1 MLNKKITYRKEKGSR
16 LTSNEVDQNFSYLD
30 ERIDKV
36 SQKDYIIYNA
46 GYIYNSTAVTASSG
60 SVWLLDG
67 EQYTNMMDFAFSIK
81 PASKDRYRVDIIYM
95 DKAGVIDIKTGIES
109 AEGYIKD
116 RVDVLEYL
124 LVYVNELGI
133 QNVSASIDGDY
144 ISKLSLGWVDVDHNK
159 PVLEVTEQRS
169 HINIVGGNVIIDTI
183 ANGIFEIYVPADFHD
198 GYEVAIRNL
207 RTSYVTLVNSSK
219 LRIYTGQDYT
229 LRPGEIITF
238 RYDKKNKAF
247 AVSGALDIRL
257 DWQNVDEIIGVDSM
271 RMVVDSSAGDA
282 LNPND
287 LNTKLTPTILRYFKD
302 YTSDAVGWQWSRFS
316 GDEAADKA
324 WSKGKTKRIL
334 ELTPS
339 DFTDAIN
346 KGNVSFMCE
355 AVVNNATVAGVWVGK
370 LVDTAK
376 TIRIQSTGTQFKG
389 KSPEYIL
396 LRAIANNIQVK
407 KTEWFRDDVLTNI
420 NDSVMV
426 YNNQVSSWVVMKL
439 RVTGADDVVYEDSIT
454 LSKVVDG
461 TNGKDGADGK
471 QGAVVVWTEWMTG
484 AKHYNNEK
492 EIYYIYHRPTNS
504 VWKLKDGQDNI
515 TAPANPDSRYVQQP
529 HLEQVVTKVLVAEG
543 ANIAGFIF
551 KNGKMV
557 SQYPSPNNPDLIL
570 DGVKGEI
577 IAKKLTIVPG
587 SPASDLID
595 QKVKDGVDSLEIGG
609 RNLLKSSNNN
619 FKNTFTHYLGTQITE
634 VNSTTE
640 VLGWGAKDAQTLKI
654 KGGTH
659 AIMCFRRQTGIPF
672 NSLMTYSCYIKNN
685 SDKWILCRVNG
696 LSYDRPG
703 GPGVSDWLE
712 PGFEGRIVQTGYSRP
727 NYDFIQF
734 RNLTVHSTRGGVA
747 MLGEEVELVFW
758 REQLEYGNKA
768 TSWGLATEDLEAQIQ
783 DQEIY
788 TEYSVN
794 GTTAWH
800 TPATSA
806 DRFMRQKKG
815 NGAWSVAL
823 PFGKDGVNGKDGVQ
837 GLQGPKGDQ
846 GIAGGK
852 GADGKTSYTHIAYAD
867 TVTGGGF
874 SQNPLNKAYVGM
886 YVDFVQQDSTDPAKY
901 KWSLIKGAKG
911 DQGIAGPKGI
921 DGKTP
926 YFHTAWAT
934 NATGTAGFSTTVSAG
949 KTHIGTYTD
958 FVQDDSTD
966 PKKYSWLQIKGDK
979 GDTGATGSAG
989 KDGNNGTPGKDGK
1002 YSIYQFAKSTS
1013 LIVAPTAGWSATP
1026 PALAVSEYLWQR
1038 IGDVIPPATSPTS
1051 WQTAVRISG
1060 PKGDTGATGKD
1071 GIPGAKGADGKTS
1084 YTHIAYAD
1092 TVTGGGFSQNPL
1104 NKAYVGMYVDFVQ
1117 QDSTDPSK
1125 YKWSLIKG
1133 ADGKNGVPGAVGA
1146 DGKTPYFHTAWATNA
1161 TGTAGFSTTVSA
1173 GKTHIGTYTDFVQ
1186 ANSTDP
1192 KKYSWSQIKGDKG
1205 DTGATGS
1212 KGADGKNGVNGK
1224 DGRYT
1229 LLQYAKNTSTTVAPT
1244 SGFTANPP
1252 VLNTNEFLWMR
1263 KGDVI
1268 PPATSPA
1275 SWTAPVRISGLHG
1288 QDGQK
1293 GDRGPEGVQG
1303 PVGEPLGDGVMLYPD
1318 PDFSYGWNSTVR
1330 HAGATSTTFNRVS
1343 KTADAPTKSTHM
1355 MRVIN
1360 NGTSTD
1366 TNSRRGGFYHS
1377 TESRANAV
1385 FIHKMIIK
1393 IPVGHRIT
1401 QYQNSTGNGSVVK
1414 WLTSNQGTGRF
1425 ETYIYKLT
1433 CGATGTFATFGHVA
1447 FNGPAGTAAAPINYD
1462 VAYSTIFD
1470 MSIPDR
1476 KLDFL
1481 TTTMVGNSVA
1491 TGTLLVGQNGN
1502 ATAGLTGFRASGETS
1517 NVAFWAGLSYENRN
1531 ASPFRVYTDGRLFA
1545 TQANITGTINAN
1557 AGTFN
1562 NVTAN
1567 NLTVNS
1573 GTFTGRV
1580 VANTGKIGNFTITA
1594 EGIENHTMG
1603 NAWDYYGISL
1613 QTTDYKSV
1621 SKVGIGVPLYSAEG
1635 FSLTA
1640 NAYFSNTSNGGRKA
1654 AIYANARGSDVA
1666 NHALMIGGG
1675 DISGMA
1681 LHTVFKNN
1689 QGSYDI
1695 TNESVYINAVTSG
1708 NTYSVGLPNQQQHKW
1723 DGRTVTIMMVGNGYW
1738 DIYPGSAALY
1748 LHESHY
1754 CGAGQKLHFGK
1765 WATRMTMTYVAG
1777 PNCWYITSINE
1788 Y

>member
-1 MLNKKITYRKEKGSR
+1 MSNKKITYRKEKGSR

-46 GYIYNSTAVTASSG
+46 GYTYNSTAVTASSG

-67 EQYTNMMDFAFSIK
+67 EQYTNMMDFAFSVK
-81 PASKDRYRVDIIYM
+81 PTSKDRYRVDVIYM

-116 RVDVLEYL
+116 RIDVLEYL
-124 LVYVNELGI
+124 LVYVNELGV
-133 QNVSASIDGDY
+133 QSVSASIDGDY
-144 ISKLSLGWVDVDHNK
+144 ISKLSLGWVDVDHKK
-159 PVLEVTEQRS
+159 PVLEATEQRS

-183 ANGIFEIYVPADFHD
+183 ANGIFEISVPVDFHD

-207 RTSYVTLVNSSK
+207 RTSYLTLVNSSK

-238 RYDKKNKAF
+238 KYDKREQCF
-247 AVSGALDIRL
+247 VVSGALDIRL

-316 GDEAADKA
+316 GDETADKA
-324 WSKGKTKRIL
+324 WSKGKTKRVL
-334 ELTPS
+334 ELTPV

-389 KSPEYIL
+389 TSPEYIL

-420 NDSVMV
+420 NESVMV
-426 YNNQVSSWVVMKL
+426 YNNQVSSFVVMKL
-439 RVTGADDVVYEDSIT
+439 RVTGTDGIVYEDSIT

-461 TNGKDGADGK
+461 TNGKDGVDGK

-492 EIYYIYHRPTNS
+492 EIYYIYHRPTQT
-504 VWKLKDGQDNI
+504 VWKLKDGYNDI

-577 IAKKLTIVPG
+577 VAKKLTIVPG

-595 QKVKDGVDSLEIGG
+595 QKVKDGVGSIEVGG
-609 RNLLKSSNNN
+609 RNLLLNENTRIYGTSNGSSKTGYLYNLIQ
-619 FKNTFTHYLGTQITE
+619 KVSGGIYSAVIMSDTDIIRDGDILGTSYVLSFKCKIRSGVVETIGGHIGTFQPIKMFLDGVEYKKTTNWSVGVE
-634 VNSTTE
+634 MPQDNKTHEIRVILNSRTTTDTTKQLYIQPNRSVNYKHIYNLDIWDVKVE
-640 VLGWGAKDAQTLKI
+640 
-654 KGGTH
+654 KGSVHT
-659 AIMCFRRQTGIPF
+659 
-672 NSLMTYSCYIKNN
+672 
-685 SDKWILCRVNG
+685 
-696 LSYDRPG
+696 
-703 GPGVSDWLE
+703 DWS
-712 PGFEGRIVQTGYSRP
+712 PAP
-727 NYDFIQF
+727 
-734 RNLTVHSTRGGVA
+734 
-747 MLGEEVELVFW
+747 
-758 REQLEYGNKA
+758 
-768 TSWGLATEDLEAQIQ
+768 EDLEAQIQ

-800 TPATSA
+800 TPATTA
-806 DRFMRQKKG
+806 DRFWRQKKG
-815 NGAWSVAL
+815 SGAWSVAL

-874 SQNPLNKAYVGM
+874 SQNPLNKSYVGM
-886 YVDFVQQDSTDPAKY
+886 YVDFVQQDSTDP
-901 KWSLIKGAKG
+901 
-911 DQGIAGPKGI
+911 
-921 DGKTP
+921 T
-926 YFHTAWAT
+926 
-934 NATGTAGFSTTVSAG
+934 
-949 KTHIGTYTD
+949 
-958 FVQDDSTD
+958 
-966 PKKYSWLQIKGDK
+966 
-979 GDTGATGSAG
+979 
-989 KDGNNGTPGKDGK
+989 
-1002 YSIYQFAKSTS
+1002 
-1013 LIVAPTAGWSATP
+1013 
-1026 PALAVSEYLWQR
+1026 
-1038 IGDVIPPATSPTS
+1038 
-1051 WQTAVRISG
+1051 
-1060 PKGDTGATGKD
+1060 
-1071 GIPGAKGADGKTS
+1071 
-1084 YTHIAYAD
+1084 
-1092 TVTGGGFSQNPL
+1092 
-1104 NKAYVGMYVDFVQ
+1104 
-1117 QDSTDPSK
+1117 K

-1161 TGTAGFSTTVSA
+1161 TGTAGFSTTVST

-1293 GDRGPEGVQG
+1293 GDRGPQGVQG
-1303 PVGEPLGDGVMLYPD
+1303 PVGEPLGDGVMLYTD
-1318 PDFSYGWNSTVR
+1318 PDFRDGVNGVAYYVG
-1330 HAGATSTTFNRVS
+1330 AGPNRVA
-1343 KTADAPTKSTHM
+1343 KTSDAPTKSTHM
-1355 MRVIN
+1355 MRMSN
-1360 NGTSTD
+1360 NGS
-1366 TNSRRGGFYHS
+1366 NSHPDGRRAGYVHS
-1377 TESRANAV
+1377 GTLTRANAV
-1385 FIHKMIIK
+1385 FIHKIIAK
-1393 IPVGHRIT
+1393 IPVGHTI
-1401 QYQNSTGNGSVVK
+1401 QYHSNAVGTGGTFT
-1414 WLTSNQGTGRF
+1414 WLTSREGTGRF
-1425 ETYIYKLT
+1425 QTYMYKLV
-1433 CGATGTFATFGHVA
+1433 CGSSGSFSTFGFVA

-1580 VANTGKIGNFTITA
+1580 VANTGKIGGFSITA

-1613 QTTDYKSV
+1613 QTTDRSST
-1621 SKVGIGVPLYSAEG
+1621 SKVGIGIPLFTNEG
-1635 FSLTA
+1635 FALSA

-1777 PNCWYITSINE
+1777 SNCWYITSINE

>member
-1 MLNKKITYRKEKGSR
+1 MSNKLTYRRDKKSQ
-16 LTSNEVDQNFSYLD
+16 LTSNEVDDNFKYLD

-36 SQKDYIIYNA
+36 AEKDYIIYDA
-46 GYIYNSTAVTASSG
+46 GYASSINAVTVNKGCKWKISG
-60 SVWLLDG
+60 VEYSNVVD
-67 EQYTNMMDFAFSIK
+67 QAFAVQQ
-81 PASKDRYRVDIIYM
+81 AQRGMYRVDIIYL
-95 DKAGVIDIKTGIES
+95 DKNGIIDIKTGTES
-109 AEGYIKD
+109 KTGYEKV
-116 RVDVLEYL
+116 RVDALEYL
-124 LVYVNELGI
+124 YVYVNDKGI
-133 QNVSASIDGDY
+133 QRTANDNSGDY
-144 ISKLSLGWVDVDHNK
+144 VSKLSLGWVDVDHKK
-159 PVLEVTEQRS
+159 PILEATEQRS

-183 ANGIFEIYVPADFHD
+183 ANGIFEISVPVDFHD

-207 RTSYVTLVNSSK
+207 RTSYLTLVNSSK

-238 RYDKKNKAF
+238 KYDKREQCF
-247 AVSGALDIRL
+247 VVSGALDIRL

-271 RMVVDSSAGDA
+271 RLILDSSAGDV

-316 GDEAADKA
+316 GDETADKV
-324 WSKGKTKRIL
+324 WSKGKTKRVL
-334 ELTPS
+334 ELTS
-339 DFTDAIN
+339 VDFTDAIN

-420 NDSVMV
+420 NESVMV
-426 YNNQVSSWVVMKL
+426 YNNQVSSFVVMKL
-439 RVTGADDVVYEDSIT
+439 RVTAVDGVVYEDSVT

-461 TNGKDGADGK
+461 TNGKDGVDGK

-492 EIYYIYHRPTNS
+492 EIYYIYHRPTQT
-504 VWKLKDGQDNI
+504 VWKLKDGHNDI
-515 TAPANPDSRYVQQP
+515 VAPANPDARYVQQP

-551 KNGKMV
+551 KDGKMV

-577 IAKKLTIVPG
+577 VAKKLTIVPG
-587 SPASDLID
+587 SPADKFID
-595 QKVKDGVDSLEIGG
+595 DKIGGIEVGG
-609 RNLLKSSNNN
+609 RNLIYGGFVNGYWAQSTVSKNDDGRYGRSAGIIELEKGKDYILN
-619 FKNTFTHYLGTQITE
+619 FHNDDYKKLSLERPVWLTFRNTDDSY
-634 VNSTTE
+634 NSVKIFKVKDLPYKFNAISEKCT
-640 VLGWGAKDAQTLKI
+640 LSFDAQ
-654 KGGTH
+654 
-659 AIMCFRRQTGIPF
+659 
-672 NSLMTYSCYIKNN
+672 SLTAGN
-685 SDKWILCRVNG
+685 
-696 LSYDRPG
+696 
-703 GPGVSDWLE
+703 
-712 PGFEGRIVQTGYSRP
+712 
-727 NYDFIQF
+727 
-734 RNLTVHSTRGGVA
+734 GGVA
-747 MLGEEVELVFW
+747 LTRFKPKLDKGQISTDW
-758 REQLEYGNKA
+758 TPA
-768 TSWGLATEDLEAQIQ
+768 PEDLEAQIQ

-815 NGAWSVAL
+815 NGSWSVAL
-823 PFGKDGVNGKDGVQ
+823 PFGKDGAKGDKGDKGDKGATGDRGLQ

-867 TVTGGGF
+867 NASGGGL
-874 SQNPLNKAYVGM
+874 SQNPLNKEYVGM
-886 YVDFVQQDSTDPAKY
+886 YVDFVQQDSTDPTKY

-911 DQGIAGPKGI
+911 DQGIAGPKG
-921 DGKTP
+921 T
-926 YFHTAWAT
+926 
-934 NATGTAGFSTTVSAG
+934 
-949 KTHIGTYTD
+949 
-958 FVQDDSTD
+958 
-966 PKKYSWLQIKGDK
+966 
-979 GDTGATGSAG
+979 
-989 KDGNNGTPGKDGK
+989 
-1002 YSIYQFAKSTS
+1002 
-1013 LIVAPTAGWSATP
+1013 
-1026 PALAVSEYLWQR
+1026 
-1038 IGDVIPPATSPTS
+1038 
-1051 WQTAVRISG
+1051 
-1060 PKGDTGATGKD
+1060 
-1071 GIPGAKGADGKTS
+1071 
-1084 YTHIAYAD
+1084 
-1092 TVTGGGFSQNPL
+1092 
-1104 NKAYVGMYVDFVQ
+1104 
-1117 QDSTDPSK
+1117 
-1125 YKWSLIKG
+1125 
-1133 ADGKNGVPGAVGA
+1133 

-1186 ANSTDP
+1186 ADSTDP

-1205 DTGATGS
+1205 DTGAKGQDGKDGNNGVPGKDGKYSIYNFAKNTSLTTAPTSGWSVTPPALAVSEYLWQRIGEVTPPATQPTSWKTAVRISGPKGDTGAKGS
-1212 KGADGKNGVNGK
+1212 TGETGAKGADGKNGVNGSNGK

-1293 GDRGPEGVQG
+1293 GDRGPQGVQG
-1303 PVGEPLGDGVMLYPD
+1303 PVGEPLGDGVMLYTD
-1318 PDFSYGWNSTVR
+1318 PDFRDGVNGVAYYVG
-1330 HAGATSTTFNRVS
+1330 AGPNRVA
-1343 KTADAPTKSTHM
+1343 KTSDAPTKSTHM
-1355 MRVIN
+1355 MRMSN
-1360 NGTSTD
+1360 NGS
-1366 TNSRRGGFYHS
+1366 NSNPDGRRAGYVHS
-1377 TESRANAV
+1377 GTLTRANAV
-1385 FIHKMIIK
+1385 FIHKIIAK
-1393 IPVGHRIT
+1393 IPVGHTI
-1401 QYQNSTGNGSVVK
+1401 QYHNNAVGTGGTFT
-1414 WLTSNQGTGRF
+1414 WLTSREGTGRF
-1425 ETYIYKLT
+1425 QTYMYKLV
-1433 CGATGTFATFGHVA
+1433 CGSSGSFSTFGFVA

-1517 NVAFWAGLSYENRN
+1517 NVAFWAGLAYNNRTT
-1531 ASPFRVYTDGRLFA
+1531 APFRVYTDGRLFA

-1603 NAWDYYGISL
+1603 NSWDYYGISL

>member
-1 MLNKKITYRKEKGSR
+1 MSNKKITYRKEKGSR

-46 GYIYNSTAVTASSG
+46 GFTYNSTAVTASSG

-67 EQYTNMMDFAFSIK
+67 EQYTNMMDFAFSVK
-81 PASKDRYRVDIIYM
+81 PTSKDRYRVDVIYM

-116 RVDVLEYL
+116 RIDVLEYL
-124 LVYVNELGI
+124 LVYVNELGV
-133 QNVSASIDGDY
+133 QSVSASIDGDY
-144 ISKLSLGWVDVDHNK
+144 VSKLSLGWVDVDHKK
-159 PVLEVTEQRS
+159 PVLEATEQRS

-183 ANGIFEIYVPADFHD
+183 ANGIFEISVPVDFHD

-207 RTSYVTLVNSSK
+207 RTSYLTLVNSSK

-238 RYDKKNKAF
+238 KYDKREQCF
-247 AVSGALDIRL
+247 VVSGALDIRL

-316 GDEAADKA
+316 GDETADKV
-324 WSKGKTKRIL
+324 WSKGKTKRVL
-334 ELTPS
+334 ELTPV

-407 KTEWFRDDVLTNI
+407 KIEWFKDDVLTNI
-420 NDSVMV
+420 NESVMV
-426 YNNQVSSWVVMKL
+426 YNNQVSSFVVMKL
-439 RVTGADDVVYEDSIT
+439 RVTAVDGVVYEDSVT

-461 TNGKDGADGK
+461 TNGKDGVNGKDGK

-492 EIYYIYHRPTNS
+492 EIYYIYHRPTQT
-504 VWKLKDGQDNI
+504 VWKLKDGYNDI
-515 TAPANPDSRYVQQP
+515 VAPANPDARYVQQP

-609 RNLLKSSNNN
+609 SNLLLDSKNINLDSGSDRPATNNLNGKQPNGAFRLTCTDEQTVMNRYKWLDQVLTRKDLTKGGYELILSMYVRSNSDRFKVRFDIRDPRVWSTIVLIPKTDEFVKVEMYLKKLPIVLDRNRMLLNIYSDVIVGDGGWVEWKDLKLEIGNKSS
-619 FKNTFTHYLGTQITE
+619 
-634 VNSTTE
+634 
-640 VLGWGAKDAQTLKI
+640 
-654 KGGTH
+654 
-659 AIMCFRRQTGIPF
+659 
-672 NSLMTYSCYIKNN
+672 
-685 SDKWILCRVNG
+685 
-696 LSYDRPG
+696 
-703 GPGVSDWLE
+703 DWS
-712 PGFEGRIVQTGYSRP
+712 PAP
-727 NYDFIQF
+727 
-734 RNLTVHSTRGGVA
+734 
-747 MLGEEVELVFW
+747 
-758 REQLEYGNKA
+758 
-768 TSWGLATEDLEAQIQ
+768 EDLEAQIQ

-815 NGAWSVAL
+815 SGAWSVAL
-823 PFGKDGVNGKDGVQ
+823 PFGKDGVNGKDGEKGDRGLQ

-867 TVTGGGF
+867 NASGGGL
-874 SQNPLNKAYVGM
+874 SQNPLNKEYVGM
-886 YVDFVQQDSTDPAKY
+886 YVDFVQQDSTDPTKY

-911 DQGIAGPKGI
+911 DQGIAGPKG
-921 DGKTP
+921 T
-926 YFHTAWAT
+926 
-934 NATGTAGFSTTVSAG
+934 
-949 KTHIGTYTD
+949 
-958 FVQDDSTD
+958 
-966 PKKYSWLQIKGDK
+966 
-979 GDTGATGSAG
+979 
-989 KDGNNGTPGKDGK
+989 
-1002 YSIYQFAKSTS
+1002 
-1013 LIVAPTAGWSATP
+1013 
-1026 PALAVSEYLWQR
+1026 
-1038 IGDVIPPATSPTS
+1038 
-1051 WQTAVRISG
+1051 
-1060 PKGDTGATGKD
+1060 
-1071 GIPGAKGADGKTS
+1071 
-1084 YTHIAYAD
+1084 
-1092 TVTGGGFSQNPL
+1092 
-1104 NKAYVGMYVDFVQ
+1104 
-1117 QDSTDPSK
+1117 
-1125 YKWSLIKG
+1125 
-1133 ADGKNGVPGAVGA
+1133 

-1186 ANSTDP
+1186 ADSTDP

-1205 DTGATGS
+1205 DTGAKGQDGKDGNNGTPGKDGKYSIYNFAKNTSLTTAPTSGWSVTPPALAVSEYLWQRIGEVIPPAAAPTTWKTAVRISGPKGDTGA
-1212 KGADGKNGVNGK
+1212 KGSTGATGAKGTDGKNGINGTNGK

-1252 VLNTNEFLWMR
+1252 VLSTNEFLWMR

-1318 PDFSYGWNSTVR
+1318 PDFSYGTNSMTSYV
-1330 HAGATSTTFNRVS
+1330 GAAPLRVAKTS
-1343 KTADAPTKSTHM
+1343 DAPTKSTHM
-1355 MRVIN
+1355 MRMSN
-1360 NGTSTD
+1360 NGS
-1366 TNSRRGGFYHS
+1366 NSANDGRRAGFVHS
-1377 TESRANAV
+1377 TKARANAV
-1385 FIHKMIIK
+1385 FIHKIVAK
-1393 IPVGHRIT
+1393 IPVGHTIGNN
-1401 QYQNSTGNGSVVK
+1401 QNATGTGSVFK
-1414 WLTSNQGTGRF
+1414 WLTSREGTGRF
-1425 ETYIYKLT
+1425 ETYIFKLT
-1433 CGATGTFATFGHVA
+1433 CGHSGSFSTFGYIS
-1447 FNGPAGTAAAPINYD
+1447 FYGPAGTAAAPINYD

-1573 GTFTGRV
+1573 GKFTGHV
-1580 VANTGKIGNFTITA
+1580 VANTGKIGGFSITA

>member
-1 MLNKKITYRKEKGSR
+1 MSSKKITYRKEKGSR

-46 GYIYNSTAVTASSG
+46 GYTYNSTAVTASSG

-67 EQYTNMMDFAFSIK
+67 EQYTNMMDFAFSVK
-81 PASKDRYRVDIIYM
+81 PTSKDRYRVDVIYM

-109 AEGYIKD
+109 TEGYIKD
-116 RVDVLEYL
+116 RIDVLEYL
-124 LVYVNELGI
+124 LVYVNELGV
-133 QNVSASIDGDY
+133 QSVSASIDGDY
-144 ISKLSLGWVDVDHNK
+144 ISKLSLGWVDVDHKK
-159 PVLEVTEQRS
+159 PVLEATEQRS

-183 ANGIFEIYVPADFHD
+183 ANGIFEISVPVDFHD

-207 RTSYVTLVNSSK
+207 RTSYLTLVNSSK

-238 RYDKKNKAF
+238 KYDKREQCF
-247 AVSGALDIRL
+247 VVSGALDIRL

-316 GDEAADKA
+316 GDETADKA
-324 WSKGKTKRIL
+324 WSKGKTKRVL
-334 ELTPS
+334 ELTPV

-370 LVDTAK
+370 LVDTVK

-396 LRAIANNIQVK
+396 LRAIINNFKAK
-407 KTEWFRDDVLTNI
+407 KIEWFRDDVLTNI
-420 NDSVMV
+420 NESVMV
-426 YNNQVSSWVVMKL
+426 YNNQVSSFVVMKL
-439 RVTGADDVVYEDSIT
+439 RVTAVDGVVYEDSVT

-461 TNGKDGADGK
+461 TNGKDGVNGKDGK

-492 EIYYIYHRPTNS
+492 EIYYIYHRPTQT
-504 VWKLKDGQDNI
+504 VWKLKDGYNDI
-515 TAPANPDSRYVQQP
+515 VAPANPDSRYVQQP

-595 QKVKDGVDSLEIGG
+595 QKVKEGVDSIQVGGRNYALDSKDRKLDPRNNGIPQDNYNYIQVEHSVVFGKEKNVWVTFDVKFTKGSDKAITFYMRNKEANDTIVKIDIPILNGKCKWKFTELSKEGGAHFLLYAGVSGNTRDKGCVFSNIKLEIGT
-609 RNLLKSSNNN
+609 NP
-619 FKNTFTHYLGTQITE
+619 T
-634 VNSTTE
+634 
-640 VLGWGAKDAQTLKI
+640 
-654 KGGTH
+654 
-659 AIMCFRRQTGIPF
+659 
-672 NSLMTYSCYIKNN
+672 
-685 SDKWILCRVNG
+685 
-696 LSYDRPG
+696 
-703 GPGVSDWLE
+703 DWS
-712 PGFEGRIVQTGYSRP
+712 PAP
-727 NYDFIQF
+727 
-734 RNLTVHSTRGGVA
+734 
-747 MLGEEVELVFW
+747 
-758 REQLEYGNKA
+758 
-768 TSWGLATEDLEAQIQ
+768 EDLEAQIQ

-815 NGAWSVAL
+815 SGAWSVAL
-823 PFGKDGVNGKDGVQ
+823 PFGKDGVNGKDGE
-837 GLQGPKGDQ
+837 KGDR
-846 GIAGGK
+846 
-852 GADGKTSYTHIAYAD
+852 
-867 TVTGGGF
+867 
-874 SQNPLNKAYVGM
+874 
-886 YVDFVQQDSTDPAKY
+886 
-901 KWSLIKGAKG
+901 
-911 DQGIAGPKGI
+911 GP
-921 DGKTP
+921 
-926 YFHTAWAT
+926 
-934 NATGTAGFSTTVSAG
+934 
-949 KTHIGTYTD
+949 
-958 FVQDDSTD
+958 
-966 PKKYSWLQIKGDK
+966 KGDK
-979 GDTGATGSAG
+979 GDTGAKGQDG

-1002 YSIYQFAKSTS
+1002 YSIYNFAKNTS
-1013 LIVAPTAGWSATP
+1013 LTTAPTSGWSVTP

-1038 IGDVIPPATSPTS
+1038 IGEVTPPATAPTT
-1051 WQTAVRISG
+1051 WKTAVRISG
-1060 PKGDTGATGKD
+1060 PKGDTGAKGSTGAT
-1071 GIPGAKGADGKTS
+1071 GAKGT
-1084 YTHIAYAD
+1084 
-1092 TVTGGGFSQNPL
+1092 
-1104 NKAYVGMYVDFVQ
+1104 
-1117 QDSTDPSK
+1117 
-1125 YKWSLIKG
+1125 
-1133 ADGKNGVPGAVGA
+1133 DGKNGI
-1146 DGKTPYFHTAWATNA
+1146 N
-1161 TGTAGFSTTVSA
+1161 GT
-1173 GKTHIGTYTDFVQ
+1173 
-1186 ANSTDP
+1186 
-1192 KKYSWSQIKGDKG
+1192 
-1205 DTGATGS
+1205 
-1212 KGADGKNGVNGK
+1212 NGK

-1244 SGFTANPP
+1244 SGFTSSPP

-1275 SWTAPVRISGLHG
+1275 SWTTPVRISGLHG

-1303 PVGEPLGDGVMLYPD
+1303 PIGEPLGDGVMLFTD
-1318 PDFSYGWNSTVR
+1318 PDFSAGTNSVGVYAGTVS
-1330 HAGATSTTFNRVS
+1330 GSTLIRVA
-1343 KTADAPTKSTHM
+1343 KPADAPTKSTHIL
-1355 MRVIN
+1355 RIVN
-1360 NGTSTD
+1360 NGTNTD
-1366 TNSRRGGFYHS
+1366 WRRGGFVQTTY
-1377 TESRANAV
+1377 SRANAV
-1385 FIHKMIIK
+1385 FVHKIIAK
-1393 IPVGHRIT
+1393 IPVGHKIDH
-1401 QYQNSTGNGSVVK
+1401 YENGTGNGRVIT
-1414 WLTSNQGTGRF
+1414 WLTTQHGTGRY
-1425 ETYIYKLT
+1425 EIYMYKHV
-1433 CGATGTFATFGHVA
+1433 CGVGGTFSTFGHVA

-1502 ATAGLTGFRASGETS
+1502 ATAGITGFRASGETS

-1573 GTFTGRV
+1573 GKFTGHV
-1580 VANTGKIGNFTITA
+1580 VANTGKIGGFSITA

>member
-1 MLNKKITYRKEKGSR
+1 MSNKKITYRKEKGSR

-46 GYIYNSTAVTASSG
+46 GYTYNSTAVTASSG

-67 EQYTNMMDFAFSIK
+67 EQYTNMMDFAFSVK
-81 PASKDRYRVDIIYM
+81 PTSKDRYRVDVIYM

-116 RVDVLEYL
+116 RIDVLEYL
-124 LVYVNELGI
+124 LVYVNELGV
-133 QNVSASIDGDY
+133 QSVSASIDGDY
-144 ISKLSLGWVDVDHNK
+144 ISKLSLGWVDVDHKK
-159 PVLEVTEQRS
+159 PVLEATEQRS

-183 ANGIFEIYVPADFHD
+183 ANGIFEISVPVDFHD

-207 RTSYVTLVNSSK
+207 RTSYLTLVNSSK

-238 RYDKKNKAF
+238 KYDKREQCF
-247 AVSGALDIRL
+247 VVSGALDIRL

-282 LNPND
+282 LNPSD

-302 YTSDAVGWQWSRFS
+302 YTSDAVGWQWKRFS
-316 GDEAADKA
+316 GDEAADTA
-324 WSKGKTKRIL
+324 WAKGKNKRVL
-334 ELTPS
+334 ELTPI

-346 KGNVSFMCE
+346 KGNVSFMCT
-355 AVVNNATVAGVWVGK
+355 AVVNNADVVGVWVGK

-389 KSPEYIL
+389 TSPEYIL

-407 KTEWFRDDVLTNI
+407 KTEWFKDDVLTNI
-420 NDSVMV
+420 NESVMV
-426 YNNQVSSWVVMKL
+426 YNNQVSSFVVMKL
-439 RVTGADDVVYEDSIT
+439 RVTGTDGIVYEDSIT

-461 TNGKDGADGK
+461 TNGKDGVDGK

-492 EIYYIYHRPTNS
+492 EIYYIYHRPTQT
-504 VWKLKDGQDNI
+504 VWKLKDGYNDI
-515 TAPANPDSRYVQQP
+515 VAPANPDARYVQQP

-595 QKVKDGVDSLEIGG
+595 QKVKEGVDSLEIGG
-609 RNLLKSSNNN
+609 RNLMLNTIYDVKYVQFLNWNYYPNGYSSFVKVSPNSEYI
-619 FKNTFTHYLGTQITE
+619 FRYHVRSTDFDVTARVFQYDEDKKNRIEGINGNIIKAGSGGFVE
-634 VNSTTE
+634 
-640 VLGWGAKDAQTLKI
+640 LKI
-654 KGGTH
+654 STSATTQYVQPVIRAVRDNGTV
-659 AIMCFRRQTGIPF
+659 
-672 NSLMTYSCYIKNN
+672 K
-685 SDKWILCRVNG
+685 NG
-696 LSYDRPG
+696 LNYG
-703 GPGVSDWLE
+703 QLK
-712 PGFEGRIVQTGYSRP
+712 FEQ
-727 NYDFIQF
+727 
-734 RNLTVHSTRGGVA
+734 
-747 MLGEEVELVFW
+747 
-758 REQLEYGNKA
+758 GNKYTA
-768 TSWGLATEDLEAQIQ
+768 WSPAPEDLEAQIQ

-815 NGAWSVAL
+815 NGSWSVAL
-823 PFGKDGVNGKDGVQ
+823 PFGKDGAKGDKGDKGATGDRGLQ

-867 TVTGGGF
+867 NASGGGL
-874 SQNPLNKAYVGM
+874 SQNPLNKEYVGM
-886 YVDFVQQDSTDPAKY
+886 YVDFVQQDSTDPTKY

-911 DQGIAGPKGI
+911 DQGIAGPKG
-921 DGKTP
+921 T
-926 YFHTAWAT
+926 
-934 NATGTAGFSTTVSAG
+934 
-949 KTHIGTYTD
+949 
-958 FVQDDSTD
+958 
-966 PKKYSWLQIKGDK
+966 
-979 GDTGATGSAG
+979 
-989 KDGNNGTPGKDGK
+989 
-1002 YSIYQFAKSTS
+1002 
-1013 LIVAPTAGWSATP
+1013 
-1026 PALAVSEYLWQR
+1026 
-1038 IGDVIPPATSPTS
+1038 
-1051 WQTAVRISG
+1051 
-1060 PKGDTGATGKD
+1060 
-1071 GIPGAKGADGKTS
+1071 
-1084 YTHIAYAD
+1084 
-1092 TVTGGGFSQNPL
+1092 
-1104 NKAYVGMYVDFVQ
+1104 
-1117 QDSTDPSK
+1117 
-1125 YKWSLIKG
+1125 
-1133 ADGKNGVPGAVGA
+1133 

-1186 ANSTDP
+1186 ADSTDP

-1205 DTGATGS
+1205 DTGAKGQDGKDGNNGTPGKDGKYSIYNFAKNTSLITAPTSGWSVTPPALAVSEYLWQRIGEVTPPATAPTTWKTAVRISGPKGDTGA
-1212 KGADGKNGVNGK
+1212 KGSTGATGAKGTDGKNGTNGTNGK
-1224 DGRYT
+1224 DGKYT

-1252 VLNTNEFLWMR
+1252 TLNSNEFLWMR
-1263 KGDVI
+1263 QGEVT

-1330 HAGATSTTFNRVS
+1330 YAGATSTTFNRVS

-1414 WLTSNQGTGRF
+1414 WLTSNHGTGRF

-1447 FNGPAGTAAAPINYD
+1447 FNGPAGTAAAPIYYD

-1573 GTFTGRV
+1573 GKFTGHV
-1580 VANTGKIGNFTITA
+1580 VANTGKIGGFSITA

>member
-1 MLNKKITYRKEKGSR
+1 MSNKLTYRRDKKSQ
-16 LTSNEVDQNFSYLD
+16 LTSNEVDDNFKYLD

-36 SQKDYIIYNA
+36 AEKDYIIYDA
-46 GYIYNSTAVTASSG
+46 GYASSINAVTVNKGCKWKISG
-60 SVWLLDG
+60 VEYSNVVD
-67 EQYTNMMDFAFSIK
+67 QAFAVQQ
-81 PASKDRYRVDIIYM
+81 AQRGMYRVDIIYL
-95 DKAGVIDIKTGIES
+95 DKNGIIDIKTGTES
-109 AEGYIKD
+109 KTGYEKV
-116 RVDVLEYL
+116 RVDALEYL
-124 LVYVNELGI
+124 YVYVNDKGI
-133 QNVSASIDGDY
+133 QRTANDNSGDY
-144 ISKLSLGWVDVDHNK
+144 VSKLSLGWVDVDHKK
-159 PVLEVTEQRS
+159 PILEATEQRS

-183 ANGIFEIYVPADFHD
+183 ANGIFEISVPVDFHD

-207 RTSYVTLVNSSK
+207 RTSYLTLVNSSK

-238 RYDKKNKAF
+238 KYDKREQCF
-247 AVSGALDIRL
+247 VVSGALDIRL

-271 RMVVDSSAGDA
+271 RLILDSSAGDV

-316 GDEAADKA
+316 GDETADKV
-324 WSKGKTKRIL
+324 WSKGKTKRVL
-334 ELTPS
+334 ELTS
-339 DFTDAIN
+339 VDFTDAIN

-420 NDSVMV
+420 NESVMV
-426 YNNQVSSWVVMKL
+426 YNNQVSSFVVMKL
-439 RVTGADDVVYEDSIT
+439 RVTAVDGVVYEDSVT

-461 TNGKDGADGK
+461 TNGKDGVDGK

-492 EIYYIYHRPTNS
+492 EIYYIYHRPTQT
-504 VWKLKDGQDNI
+504 VWKLKDGHNDI
-515 TAPANPDSRYVQQP
+515 VAPANPDARYVQQP

-551 KNGKMV
+551 KDGKMV

-577 IAKKLTIVPG
+577 VAKKLTIVPG

-595 QKVKDGVDSLEIGG
+595 QKVKDGVESIEVGG

-640 VLGWGAKDAQTLKI
+640 VLEWGAKDAQTLKI
-654 KGGTH
+654 KGGKHTT
-659 AIMCFRRQTGIPF
+659 MCFRGQTDIPF

-696 LSYDRPG
+696 LGYDRPG
-703 GPGVSDWLE
+703 GPGVADWLE

-734 RNLTVHSTRGGVA
+734 RYLTVHSTKGGVA

-758 REQLEYGNKA
+758 REQLEYGNKV
-768 TSWGLATEDLEAQIQ
+768 TSWGVSTEDLEAQIQ

-815 NGAWSVAL
+815 SGAWSVAL
-823 PFGKDGVNGKDGVQ
+823 PFGKDGVNGKDGEKGDRGLQ

-852 GADGKTSYTHIAYAD
+852 GVDGKTSYTHIAYAD
-867 TVTGGGF
+867 NASGGGL
-874 SQNPLNKAYVGM
+874 SQNPLNKEYIGM
-886 YVDFVQQDSTDPAKY
+886 YVDFVQQDSTDPTKY
-901 KWSLIKGAKG
+901 KWSLIKGVKG
-911 DQGIAGPKGI
+911 DQGIAGPKGT

-958 FVQDDSTD
+958 FVQ
-966 PKKYSWLQIKGDK
+966 
-979 GDTGATGSAG
+979 
-989 KDGNNGTPGKDGK
+989 
-1002 YSIYQFAKSTS
+1002 
-1013 LIVAPTAGWSATP
+1013 
-1026 PALAVSEYLWQR
+1026 
-1038 IGDVIPPATSPTS
+1038 
-1051 WQTAVRISG
+1051 
-1060 PKGDTGATGKD
+1060 
-1071 GIPGAKGADGKTS
+1071 
-1084 YTHIAYAD
+1084 
-1092 TVTGGGFSQNPL
+1092 
-1104 NKAYVGMYVDFVQ
+1104 
-1117 QDSTDPSK
+1117 QD
-1125 YKWSLIKG
+1125 
-1133 ADGKNGVPGAVGA
+1133 
-1146 DGKTPYFHTAWATNA
+1146 
-1161 TGTAGFSTTVSA
+1161 
-1173 GKTHIGTYTDFVQ
+1173 
-1186 ANSTDP
+1186 STDP

-1205 DTGATGS
+1205 DTGA
-1212 KGADGKNGVNGK
+1212 K
-1224 DGRYT
+1224 
-1229 LLQYAKNTSTTVAPT
+1229 
-1244 SGFTANPP
+1244 
-1252 VLNTNEFLWMR
+1252 
-1263 KGDVI
+1263 
-1268 PPATSPA
+1268 
-1275 SWTAPVRISGLHG
+1275 G

-1293 GDRGPEGVQG
+1293 GDRGPQGVQG
-1303 PVGEPLGDGVMLYPD
+1303 PVGEPLGDGVMLYTD

-1330 HAGATSTTFNRVS
+1330 YAGATSTTFNRVS

-1573 GTFTGRV
+1573 GKFTGHV

-1603 NAWDYYGISL
+1603 NSWDYYGISL

-1689 QGSYDI
+1689 QSSYDI
-1695 TNESVYINAVTSG
+1695 TNESVYINAVTSR
-1708 NTYSVGLPNQQQHKW
+1708 NTFSVRLPNQQQHKW